1 MQLFINSQANKIKA
15 ENDQELQELKKEIN
29 HIINQLYEEVANS
42 AMSMDRYRVPV
53 HGIKNPECENP
64 VNLF

>member
-1 MQLFINSQANKIKA
+1 M
-15 ENDQELQELKKEIN
+15 
-29 HIINQLYEEVANS
+29 INQLYEEVANS
-42 AMSMDRYRVPV
+42 AMSLDKYRVPV